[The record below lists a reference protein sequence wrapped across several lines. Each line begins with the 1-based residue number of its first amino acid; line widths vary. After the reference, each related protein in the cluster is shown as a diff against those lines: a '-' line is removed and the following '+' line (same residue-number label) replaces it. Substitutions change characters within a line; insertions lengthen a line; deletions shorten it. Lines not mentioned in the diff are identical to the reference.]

1 MSNSP
6 PVQVGFTDRF
16 EKDIRRL
23 AKRYRK
29 IRFDI
34 QPLIQQLEAGEL
46 PGDQI
51 PNLDQPVFKVR
62 VKNSDIQKGKSGG
75 YRVIYY
81 LKTETQILLITMYAK
96 SDRSDISLAE
106 IREIIGY
113 SGSQYEA

>member
-6 PVQVGFTDRF
+6 PIQVGFTNRF

-29 IRFDI
+29 IRLDI

-51 PNLDQPVFKVR
+51 PNLEQSIFKVR
-62 VKNSDIQKGKSGG
+62 VKNSDIQKGKSAG

-81 LKTETQILLITMYAK
+81 LKTETQVVLITMYSK
-96 SDRSDISLAE
+96 SDRLDMSTAE
-106 IREIIGY
+106 IREIL
-113 SGSQYEA
+113 STV